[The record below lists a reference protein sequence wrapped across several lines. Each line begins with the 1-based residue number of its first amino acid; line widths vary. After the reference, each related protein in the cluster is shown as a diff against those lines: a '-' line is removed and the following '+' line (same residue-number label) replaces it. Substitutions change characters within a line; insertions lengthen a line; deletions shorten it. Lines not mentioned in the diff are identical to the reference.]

1 MALMDMFH
9 DDSTAKAWFEQQFW
23 PNGPVCPYCE
33 SSNVQ
38 ANIKHRT
45 MTHRCRE
52 CPGRRM
58 FSLRTGT
65 VMEGSKLPYK
75 VWAIAVYLLTTNL
88 KGVSSMKLHRD
99 LGISQKSAWHLAHRL
114 RKSLEAAGKLFE
126 GPVEVDET
134 YIGGRERNK
143 HGSKK
148 MNAGRGTVGKAAIVG
163 AKDRQTNHV
172 SAAVVENT
180 DRPTLQGFISE
191 RVHAAATV
199 YTDEHSAYQGLPN
212 HAAVKHSVGEF
223 VRDQAHTNGVESFWS
238 MLKRGYHGTYHR
250 MSHKHLDRYVA
261 EFACR
266 HNHRESDTLDQMAV
280 MVQGMNSKRLRYQ
293 DLVA

>member
-58 FSLRTGT
+58 FSLKTGT

-75 VWAIAVYLLTTNL
+75 VWAIAVYLLTTSL

-114 RKSLEAAGKLFE
+114 RKSLEVAGKLFE

-134 YIGGRERNK
+134 
-143 HGSKK
+143 
-148 MNAGRGTVGKAAIVG
+148 
-163 AKDRQTNHV
+163 
-172 SAAVVENT
+172 
-180 DRPTLQGFISE
+180 
-191 RVHAAATV
+191 
-199 YTDEHSAYQGLPN
+199 
-212 HAAVKHSVGEF
+212 
-223 VRDQAHTNGVESFWS
+223 
-238 MLKRGYHGTYHR
+238 
-250 MSHKHLDRYVA
+250 
-261 EFACR
+261 
-266 HNHRESDTLDQMAV
+266 
-280 MVQGMNSKRLRYQ
+280 
-293 DLVA
+293 